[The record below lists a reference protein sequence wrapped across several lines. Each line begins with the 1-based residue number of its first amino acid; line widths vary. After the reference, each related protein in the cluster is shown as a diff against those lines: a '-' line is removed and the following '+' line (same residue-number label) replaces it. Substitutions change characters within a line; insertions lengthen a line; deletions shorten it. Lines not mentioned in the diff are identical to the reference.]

1 MRLTLLLLLLAT
13 LLFAAP
19 APAQTLAPD
28 AALIAYS
35 PDGTL
40 LDAASWELAAPG
52 YLEGRRVW
60 ADVFGLARLGDL
72 EDVGIGASIDVRP
85 QEPLCFG
92 GGYKQGW
99 LGYVGWH
106 QSF

>member
-1 MRLTLLLLLLAT
+1 MRLTLLLLLAT
-13 LLFAAP
+13 LLLIAAP

-35 PDGTL
+35 PDGTV
-40 LDAASWELAAPG
+40 LDAASWELAAPRVI
-52 YLEGRRVW
+52 EGRRVW

-85 QEPLCFG
+85 QEPLCIG

-106 QSF
+106 QAF